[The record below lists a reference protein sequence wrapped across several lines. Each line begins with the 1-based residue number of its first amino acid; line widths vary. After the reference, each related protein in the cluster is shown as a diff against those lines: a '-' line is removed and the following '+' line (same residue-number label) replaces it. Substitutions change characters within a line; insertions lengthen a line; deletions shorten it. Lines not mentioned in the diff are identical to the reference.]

1 MTVVHP
7 KAKIFSLKVFSF
19 SLSYFQICVG
29 RWGQQTSVKKRM
41 IFQANAIFMKSSKEK
56 AQITA
61 GRFGDFIANLKGISV
76 TKLGY
81 PKVHV

>member
-1 MTVVHP
+1 
-7 KAKIFSLKVFSF
+7 
-19 SLSYFQICVG
+19 
-29 RWGQQTSVKKRM
+29 M

-81 PKVHV
+81 PKVHVQTQNDARKYIFASRTVLWY